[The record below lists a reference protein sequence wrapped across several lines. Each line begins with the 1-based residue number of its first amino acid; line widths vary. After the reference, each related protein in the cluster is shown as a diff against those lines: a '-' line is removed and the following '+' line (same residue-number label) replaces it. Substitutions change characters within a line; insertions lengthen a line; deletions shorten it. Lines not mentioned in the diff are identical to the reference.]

1 MDNYLSHRW
10 PQGALVTQRPEKA
23 RQKKKKR
30 RVLRTLAVCLLLAA
44 LLVGLMAAGWFLAQ
58 KALEQ
63 WAADLGRPEQS
74 APAWP
79 EPTQEETPELSI
91 PRAEVGLGVTLEL
104 DETRLSAL
112 PAQEIYQ
119 QVLPSVVSVV
129 THMSSGQGYGAGSG
143 VIMREDGY
151 ILTNYHVIEGG
162 DAVKIMLLSDG
173 ATYDAQLVG
182 YDESLDIAVLKIDA
196 EGLTAAQFGDSDLL
210 EIGDAAYAIGN
221 PMGYLYG
228 TMTDGIISALHVEVD
243 VDGKSI
249 NLIQTSA
256 ALNSGNSGGALIN
269 EQGQVVGITVA
280 KISGKEDE
288 ALVEGLGL
296 AIPISD
302 ARPFINYIL
311 ETGETCQPAIGITC
325 SAAAMD
331 GTAGV
336 MVQSVEPDGPA
347 REAGLQKLDLIV
359 AGNGKAVDSIYSLK
373 RLINETGVGGV
384 ISLTVLREG
393 ERLEVTCHV
402 VDSVW
407 Q

>member
-23 RQKKKKR
+23 RQQKKKR

-243 VDGKSI
+243 VDGKSM

>member
-30 RVLRTLAVCLLLAA
+30 RVLRTLVVCLLLAA

-196 EGLTAAQFGDSDLL
+196 EGLTAAQFGNSDLL

-243 VDGKSI
+243 VDGKSM

>member
-30 RVLRTLAVCLLLAA
+30 RVLRTLVVCLLLAA

-173 ATYDAQLVG
+173 TTYDAQLVG

-243 VDGKSI
+243 VDGKSM

>member
-63 WAADLGRPEQS
+63 WAADLGRPDQS
-74 APAWP
+74 APAGP

-243 VDGKSI
+243 VDGKSM

>member
-243 VDGKSI
+243 VDGKSM

-393 ERLEVTCHV
+393 ERLAVTCHV

>member
-30 RVLRTLAVCLLLAA
+30 RVLRTLVVCLLLAA

-79 EPTQEETPELSI
+79 EPTQKETPELSI

-196 EGLTAAQFGDSDLL
+196 EGLTAAQFGNSDLL

-243 VDGKSI
+243 VDGKSM

>member
-23 RQKKKKR
+23 RQKKKTR

-243 VDGKSI
+243 VDGKSM

>member
-30 RVLRTLAVCLLLAA
+30 RVLRTLVVCLLLAA

-196 EGLTAAQFGDSDLL
+196 ERLTAAQFGDSDLL

-243 VDGKSI
+243 VDGKSM

>member
-243 VDGKSI
+243 VDGKSM

-288 ALVEGLGL
+288 ALVEGLGS

>member
-228 TMTDGIISALHVEVD
+228 TMTDGIISALHVD
-243 VDGKSI
+243 VDGKSM

>member
-10 PQGALVTQRPEKA
+10 PQGALVTQSPEKA

-30 RVLRTLAVCLLLAA
+30 RVLRTLVVCLLLAA

-243 VDGKSI
+243 VDGKSM

>member
-30 RVLRTLAVCLLLAA
+30 RVLRTLVVCLLLAA

-104 DETRLSAL
+104 DETRLCAL

-243 VDGKSI
+243 VDGKSM

>member
-10 PQGALVTQRPEKA
+10 PQGALVTQRAEKA

-30 RVLRTLAVCLLLAA
+30 RVLRTLVVCLLLAA

-243 VDGKSI
+243 VDGKSM

>member
-243 VDGKSI
+243 VDGKSM
-249 NLIQTSA
+249 NLIQSSA
-256 ALNSGNSGGALIN
+256 ALNSGNSGGALIT

>member
-1 MDNYLSHRW
+1 MRNLAKLIFSRVVIVSLLI
-10 PQGALVTQRPEKA
+10 LVQ
-23 RQKKKKR
+23 
-30 RVLRTLAVCLLLAA
+30 LAA

-243 VDGKSI
+243 VDGKSM

>member
-182 YDESLDIAVLKIDA
+182 YDESWDIAVLKIDA

-243 VDGKSI
+243 VDGKSM

>member
-196 EGLTAAQFGDSDLL
+196 EG
-210 EIGDAAYAIGN
+210 
-221 PMGYLYG
+221 
-228 TMTDGIISALHVEVD
+228 
-243 VDGKSI
+243 
-249 NLIQTSA
+249 
-256 ALNSGNSGGALIN
+256 
-269 EQGQVVGITVA
+269 
-280 KISGKEDE
+280 
-288 ALVEGLGL
+288 
-296 AIPISD
+296 
-302 ARPFINYIL
+302 
-311 ETGETCQPAIGITC
+311 
-325 SAAAMD
+325 
-331 GTAGV
+331 
-336 MVQSVEPDGPA
+336 
-347 REAGLQKLDLIV
+347 
-359 AGNGKAVDSIYSLK
+359 
-373 RLINETGVGGV
+373 
-384 ISLTVLREG
+384 
-393 ERLEVTCHV
+393 
-402 VDSVW
+402 
-407 Q
+407 

>member
-30 RVLRTLAVCLLLAA
+30 RVLRTLVVCLLLAA

-182 YDESLDIAVLKIDA
+182 YDESLDIAVLNIDA

-243 VDGKSI
+243 VDGKSM

>member
-1 MDNYLSHRW
+1 
-10 PQGALVTQRPEKA
+10 
-23 RQKKKKR
+23 
-30 RVLRTLAVCLLLAA
+30 
-44 LLVGLMAAGWFLAQ
+44 
-58 KALEQ
+58 
-63 WAADLGRPEQS
+63 
-74 APAWP
+74 
-79 EPTQEETPELSI
+79 
-91 PRAEVGLGVTLEL
+91 
-104 DETRLSAL
+104 
-112 PAQEIYQ
+112 
-119 QVLPSVVSVV
+119 
-129 THMSSGQGYGAGSG
+129 MSSGQGYGAGSG

-243 VDGKSI
+243 VDGKSM

>member
-79 EPTQEETPELSI
+79 EPTQKETPELSI

-143 VIMREDGY
+143 VIMREGGY

-243 VDGKSI
+243 VDGKSM

>member
-243 VDGKSI
+243 VDGKSM

-402 VDSVW
+402 VDSVR